1 MEIDGIAAILHL
13 DIVDAAEE
21 IVRVGVHAMCGPWR
35 IDISPAARNRD
46 LEVADAQEGQ
56 HSIHRR
62 VDATHQAAQ
71 FFQFVQCMTR
81 LPSNA
86 TVERRHRQSRIC
98 AAGRGALSATPR
110 PGIANYRRGTVAGSD
125 AGVGKSTVSVSSSI
139 KYRTLVTMTPGRLR
153 R

>member
-86 TVERRHRQSRIC
+86 TVERRQVASHLVQSVADRC
-98 AAGRGALSATPR
+98 VDRPMDFRPQLTFPHEGRKQSHDLCSFGPEYVFGSHGTLWR
-110 PGIANYRRGTVAGSD
+110 PDVRAQY
-125 AGVGKSTVSVSSSI
+125 
-139 KYRTLVTMTPGRLR
+139 
-153 R
+153 